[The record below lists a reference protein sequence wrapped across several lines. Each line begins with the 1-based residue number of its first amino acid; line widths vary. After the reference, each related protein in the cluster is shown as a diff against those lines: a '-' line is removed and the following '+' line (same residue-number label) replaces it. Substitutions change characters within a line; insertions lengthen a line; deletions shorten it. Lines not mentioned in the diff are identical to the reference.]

1 MPGILRLL
9 DNHDLMGHWQVGL
22 CPEKVTSVVT
32 ALETG
37 HLRVSWRMWRC
48 KAQVTCFMWKAAYV
62 SVGWRAAVARCSPC
76 RDTVLYRA
84 F

>member
-9 DNHDLMGHWQVGL
+9 DSHDLMGHWQVGL

-48 KAQVTCFMWKAAYV
+48 KARVTCFMWKAAYI
-62 SVGWRAAVARCSPC
+62 SVGQS
-76 RDTVLYRA
+76 
-84 F
+84 

>member
-32 ALETG
+32 ALK
-37 HLRVSWRMWRC
+37 L
-48 KAQVTCFMWKAAYV
+48 VT
-62 SVGWRAAVARCSPC
+62 
-76 RDTVLYRA
+76 
-84 F
+84 